1 LNNRISFTFCDFS
14 DEVHCT
20 ELATLINQYIA
31 DPMGG
36 GTKLT
41 ARQQLRLVDGLANH
55 PSCFVLFALVDQQI
69 VGLATCFI
77 NFSTFRAKSYINI
90 HDLIIQND
98 FRGKGLGRRLL
109 QQIESIANE
118 RKYCKITLEVRED
131 NFAAKALYTELGF
144 KDRIPMMHF
153 WTKELSNQ

>member
-1 LNNRISFTFCDFS
+1 MNNITFAFCDFS
-14 DEVHCT
+14 DKEHSHKLT
-20 ELATLINQYIA
+20 ALINQYIA

-36 GTKLT
+36 GKKLT
-41 ARQQLRLVDGLANH
+41 ARQLLRLVDGLANH
-55 PSCFVLFALVDQQI
+55 QSCFVLFALVDQQI

-109 QQIESIANE
+109 QQIESIAKE

-131 NFAAKALYTELGF
+131 NTAAQRLYTKLGF
-144 KDRIPMMHF
+144 KDAEPKMHF
-153 WTKELSNQ
+153 WTKGLSIQ